1 MGLNF
6 PFTPSILTPSI
17 PTILVYYRCCYSVW
31 VNGNIHRSIEYK
43 QVWGRKWSFL
53 AFVIVFLTFVIW
65 MKKTEQCLNSQKNIK
80 PQIQQSALEII
91 TRIFNA
97 NYAES
102 DNDNVSPKPL
112 EVDTRYYIP
121 RRFMISMVNVH
132 FIIFFTHNI
141 SFHRFGYRFRSN
153 WNDNFRF
160 VDRMRK
166 EF

>member
-43 QVWGRKWSFL
+43 RVWGRKWSFL

-102 DNDNVSPKPL
+102 DNEKCVTETTWGWYTVLHTETVYDIHGERTFHHIFYPQHFFSSFRLPFSLQL
-112 EVDTRYYIP
+112 EWQ
-121 RRFMISMVNVH
+121 F
-132 FIIFFTHNI
+132 
-141 SFHRFGYRFRSN
+141 
-153 WNDNFRF
+153 
-160 VDRMRK
+160 
-166 EF
+166 